1 MYSTIKRLRDRG
13 KRKHSRDI
21 QADSGAGGV
30 LTLANVGGIYELQL
44 TDRNDST
51 MQPMIPTLYDAKLTT
66 LGASRMLFRGY
77 ERGSDGAEWA
87 QEWAVQ
93 ITVA

>member
-1 MYSTIKRLRDRG
+1 MYSIIKRLRERG
-13 KRKHSRDI
+13 RRKHSRDI
-21 QADSGAGGV
+21 QADSGAAGI

-51 MQPMIPTLYDAKLTT
+51 MQPMIPKLYEAQLTT
-66 LGASRMLFRGY
+66 LGSSRMLFKGL

-93 ITVA
+93 ISGA